1 MQNHATIKGVDAAT
15 VRTWLDRGEAVL
27 VDIREDREV
36 AEECIPE
43 AHQVALSAF
52 DPAHLPT
59 HDGRIVVYHCA
70 SGGRTANYGAELVA
84 AASAARDVYHLE
96 GGIMAWRNAGFRTRP
111 GRIVELPRAMP
122 NPGALCAPCMPC
134 APA

>member
-1 MQNHATIKGVDAAT
+1 MQNPATIKGVDATT
-15 VRTWLDRGEAVL
+15 VRSWLDRGEAVL

-36 AEECIPE
+36 AQECIPE

-52 DPAHLPT
+52 DPAHLPA

-70 SGGRTANYGAELVA
+70 SGGRTGNYGAELVA
-84 AASAARDVYHLE
+84 AASKARDVYHLE
-96 GGIMAWRNAGFRTRP
+96 GGIIAWREAGLRTRP
-111 GRIVELPRAMP
+111 GRIVELPRAKSRS
-122 NPGALCAPCMPC
+122 GAFCAPCLPC